1 MKLISKLVKALY
13 IRPEFIQL
21 LEENIGD
28 QLLDISLGDDFFFF
42 LTTKTKLNKRDYYS
56 KLFLHRKGSQSGS
69 NIMRRQHTDWKKII
83 MYPRRVNIQNI

>member
-42 LTTKTKLNKRDYYS
+42 FDNKNKTKQAGL
-56 KLFLHRKGSQSGS
+56 LQ
-69 NIMRRQHTDWKKII
+69 
-83 MYPRRVNIQNI
+83 